1 MSLSPGIVVGGERK
15 RKVNVLI
22 KRCAALLLVV
32 SLGSCSGL
40 NGADLFNRNFWSN
53 GPANKNSLAELGLAE
68 MAKGN
73 YVSAESFYKRA
84 LKKDAKD
91 VHALMG
97 LGIIYQNTGQ
107 TTQARQM
114 YEAIIAIRPP
124 DTEQFVVW
132 KNISTR
138 PISEIASVNLALLES
153 NGVLGEMK
161 RGEVND
167 NSFVN
172 SPKNPDNYAAPAS
185 KPSSSSIETPM
196 SPMLADGDANIISRF
211 KTMIALRDQGLITQ
225 EEFNVRR
232 QANIGSL
239 LPLTSPP
246 PATGLDRPVPGA
258 EQISRRLRAIGR
270 GLEMR
275 AITVSQHSAERTM
288 ILDALMPAAPVSVA
302 NPGPPP
308 KGLLEAAD
316 AVRRLEQLKASGLIT
331 SDEYV
336 KERRAIESS
345 MQPAPIASSAPPAAA
360 PRQIEPSSPAEL
372 EAAGIKRGGP
382 QPAVHLASY
391 RSRKAASRGW
401 VQLRRAYK
409 SLLGKMGSEI
419 SKVDLGPGKGIFYRL
434 KAGPVASKAA
444 AKKIC
449 GKLKRRRQ
457 YCEPSFMN
465 AG

>member
-1 MSLSPGIVVGGERK
+1 MLPSLGRERK
-15 RKVNVLI
+15 RKVSVLV
-22 KRCAALLLVV
+22 KRCAALLLAV
-32 SLGSCSGL
+32 SLGACSGI
-40 NGADLFNRNFWSN
+40 NGVNLFSSDFWSN
-53 GPANKNSLAELGLAE
+53 SSASKNSLAELGLAE

-73 YVSAESFYKRA
+73 YVSAEGFYKRA

-138 PISEIASVNLALLES
+138 PIAEIASVNLALLES
-153 NGVLGEMK
+153 GGVLGEMK
-161 RGEVND
+161 RGD
-167 NSFVN
+167 GKNSNLVN
-172 SPKNPDNYAAPAS
+172 SPENPGGSATPMGS
-185 KPSSSSIETPM
+185 PSASSIETPM
-196 SPMLADGDANIISRF
+196 PPMLANGDANIISRF

-246 PATGLDRPVPGA
+246 PATGLDRPVPST

-302 NPGPPP
+302 NPAPPP

-316 AVRRLEQLKASGLIT
+316 AVRRLEQLKGSGLIT

-336 KERRAIESS
+336 KERKAIENS
-345 MQPAPIASSAPPAAA
+345 MQPAPMAASPMPSAAVPQPA
-360 PRQIEPSSPAEL
+360 EPSSPAEL
-372 EAAGIKRGGP
+372 EAAGIKRSGP

-391 RSRKAASRGW
+391 RSRKAADRGW
-401 VQLRRAYK
+401 AQLRRAYK
-409 SLLGKMGSEI
+409 SILGKMVSDV
-419 SKVDLGPGKGIFYRL
+419 SKVNLGPGKGIFYRL
-434 KAGPVASKAA
+434 KAGPLASKAEA
-444 AKKIC
+444 EKIC
-449 GKLKRRRQ
+449 RKLKRRRQ